1 MITKKMVQL
10 YTYQAKQTLRQKGLL
25 LEKNIVFHNGK
36 GINRIINLNLNVLT
50 NIILKYVKKEI
61 T

>member
-1 MITKKMVQL
+1 MVQL
-10 YTYQAKQTLRQKGLL
+10 YIYQAKQTLRQKALL

-50 NIILKYVKKEI
+50 NIILKYVKKQI